1 MYQWLIQ
8 TVTLEDLQI
17 TNETKGEV
25 TQQQVTKK
33 VSANFAKE
41 IVIQAPYQVWAFSVT
56 NEAWPNA
63 PEQSR
68 DARIRPSIKVWSQQL
83 IRAINAFKRNLIGP

>member
-8 TVTLEDLQI
+8 TVTPEDLQI

-41 IVIQAPYQVWAFSVT
+41 IVIQALYQVWAFSVT
-56 NEAWPNA
+56 DEAWPNA
-63 PEQSR
+63 PAQSR

-83 IRAINAFKRNLIGP
+83 IRAVNAFKRNLIGP